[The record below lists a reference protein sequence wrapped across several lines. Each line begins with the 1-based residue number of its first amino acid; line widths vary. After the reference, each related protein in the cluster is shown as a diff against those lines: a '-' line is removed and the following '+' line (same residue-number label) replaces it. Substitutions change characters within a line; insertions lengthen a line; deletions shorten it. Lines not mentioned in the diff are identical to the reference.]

1 MIGFGGIVVMG
12 MEQQE
17 ADRTVAEAVAR
28 GINYFDVAPSY
39 GDGDAEE
46 KRRVRGNRPNRCC
59 GTLAKIFWRS
69 PSVSG
74 FQHRFWV
81 CGSGLEFLR
90 PRRQENSLKDLK
102 RKLTVAAMTA
112 LFAAVLFQ
120 IVSVPSAAQSDDAA
134 LIAKA
139 KAIHGR
145 VLKLDTHNDIEPSNF
160 TPGCN
165 YTMRL
170 TTQVNLP
177 KMVEGGMD
185 VSFMIAYVGQGPLTS
200 EGYDHAYRQAIAKF
214 DAIHRLTEQ
223 IAPDQ
228 IGLALSPA
236 DVFALHKKNLRIA
249 VIGVENGYPIGTD
262 IKRVKEFYDRGGR
275 YMSLAHNGNSQLA
288 DSNTGEAQGYL
299 YNNGLSPLGREVIA
313 EMNRLGMMVD
323 LSHPSKGANLE
334 AIRLSKA
341 PVIASHSG
349 VRALADV
356 SRNMDDEQLLALKE
370 NGGVIQVV
378 GFASYI
384 KTDSKERVEA
394 LAKLREDF
402 GLAAPGGRGGGRGR
416 GRGNAEF
423 AGGGAPG
430 TARAC
435 PVEGAD
441 GSAPAGRRGGG
452 GFGRGRGNAG
462 LDALSPEMRAEYDKR
477 LAEIDAKFPP
487 ARRANVKDFVNH
499 IDYAVKLIGIDHV
512 GISSD
517 FDGGGGID
525 GWNSAA
531 EAFNVTLELVRR
543 GYTEEQIGRL
553 WSGNLLRVWG
563 EVQKVAQKLQNE
575 KG

>member
-1 MIGFGGIVVMG
+1 M
-12 MEQQE
+12 
-17 ADRTVAEAVAR
+17 VAGLTA
-28 GINYFDVAPSY
+28 S
-39 GDGDAEE
+39 
-46 KRRVRGNRPNRCC
+46 
-59 GTLAKIFWRS
+59 LA
-69 PSVSG
+69 
-74 FQHRFWV
+74 
-81 CGSGLEFLR
+81 GLLL
-90 PRRQENSLKDLK
+90 QI
-102 RKLTVAAMTA
+102 TA
-112 LFAAVLFQ
+112 LT
-120 IVSVPSAAQSDDAA
+120 SPAQPNDAA

-139 KAIHGR
+139 KAIHAR

-160 TPGCN
+160 TADCN

-177 KMVEGGMD
+177 KMIEGGMD
-185 VSFMIAYVGQGPLTS
+185 VSFMIVYVGQGPLTP
-200 EGYDHAYRQAIAKF
+200 EGYDNAYRQAVAKF
-214 DAIHRLTEQ
+214 DAIHRLTEK

-236 DVFALHKKNLRIA
+236 DVLALHKKNLRIA
-249 VIGVENGYPIGTD
+249 VIGIENGYPIGTD
-262 IKRVKEFYDRGGR
+262 IKRVQEFYDRGGR

-288 DSNTGEAQGYL
+288 DSNTGETQGYL

-323 LSHPSKGANLE
+323 LSHPSKGANME
-334 AIRLSKA
+334 AMRLSQA

-356 SRNMDDEQLLALKE
+356 SRNMDDEQLLALKK

-378 GFASYI
+378 GFASYV
-384 KTDSKERVEA
+384 KTDSKERVDA
-394 LAKLREDF
+394 LAKLREEF
-402 GLAAPGGRGGGRGR
+402 GLAAPGGGRGGGGGGRGR
-416 GRGNAEF
+416 AAAADG
-423 AGGGAPG
+423 AGPNSP
-430 TARAC
+430 RPC

-441 GSAPAGRRGGG
+441 GAAPRGARGGG
-452 GFGRGRGNAG
+452 GGRGRGNAA
-462 LDALSPEMRAEYDKR
+462 LDALPPERRAEYDKR

-487 ARRANVKDFVNH
+487 AGRANVKDFVNH

-543 GYTEEQIGRL
+543 GYTEEQIGKL
-553 WSGNLLRVWG
+553 WSGNLLRVWV
-563 EVQKVAQKLQNE
+563 EVEKVSQQLRKKQ
-575 KG
+575 G